1 MGKRLEEYEKEI
13 IKESLFAD
21 IDTAIELMNNVD
33 DDGVGH
39 LVKQRELPILKL
51 AKEYMNEHFIS

>member
-1 MGKRLEEYEKEI
+1 MN
-13 IKESLFAD
+13 

-39 LVKQRELPILKL
+39 LVKQREIPILKL
-51 AKEYMNEHFIS
+51 AKEYLNEHSISK